1 VSIIRKRTEALEL
14 RLSNGYVLPKRLV
27 LKNGFMYIGS
37 LGTAANDGYYT
48 AMSCKNMS
56 KPVTPDEFAHI
67 THYAM
72 FKVCYQDNCLW
83 DNGKNVR
90 PCLPVFY
97 RGRKE

>member
-1 VSIIRKRTEALEL
+1 MSIIRKRTEALEL

-48 AMSCKNMS
+48 ARSCKNMNQ
-56 KPVTPDEFAHI
+56 PVTPDEFSHI

-72 FKVCYQDNCLW
+72 FKDCYEENCIL
-83 DNGKNVR
+83 DNGKFFR

-97 RGRKE
+97 RNKAE